1 MFRTALRRSLAV
13 FASLFVASALQAQSN
28 AVTSPRLYV
37 FDGGVL
43 ASETARYRLT
53 DADVEESNCR
63 SRRSS
68 SFIRAAC

>member
-1 MFRTALRRSLAV
+1 MFRSTLRRSLAV
-13 FASLFVASALQAQSN
+13 FFALALASGLAAQSS

-53 DADVEESNCR
+53 DADVEEVRCP
-63 SRRSS
+63 SRR
-68 SFIRAAC
+68 I